1 MAVDRGEMSVRNKTW
16 GAVAALALLA
26 ALQVG
31 GARAQTATGETLT
44 FAPVADAYVDAA
56 APGQSF
62 GTTGSL
68 KVDGSSVKQSF
79 MKFDVSG
86 IGSRYVADIKLRLY
100 QKDTSPFGGRV
111 ARVASSSWNESVT
124 WNSRPAIDGTTLG
137 SFGAVST
144 GVWYEISL
152 GRAVA
157 SDGTVS
163 LGMDSANGDGSR
175 WGSRDSAN
183 PPQLIVEVTSKE
195 KPAPATPTPTP
206 TPPPPPPGD
215 RDVFTYRPSADV
227 YVSAGS
233 PSTSFGT
240 STFLYADASPV
251 LQSFLRFD
259 VSGIAGRTVTDV
271 KLRVFVND
279 PSPSGGVVHRVPS
292 TTWTESITYNTKPAY
307 DAAALGSFGAVSL
320 NTWREVSLGP
330 ILSANGPVALAV
342 DSANADAARW
352 SSRETVNPPQ
362 LIVETAAIPGYTA
375 DGVMEIAAPYT
386 GSSDPTYYPSNH
398 RLAIT
403 AAGRL
408 LTLHGRHSS
417 GVQLAW
423 RDAGGGWQTRTTGA
437 VVDGL
442 LLGNTGTGDW
452 PASIA
457 VARDS
462 AGAQHAW
469 GVWSGAGEN
478 EIRPV
483 QLRRMS
489 NLDAATGPSVGP
501 AVDVSPTGSVQD
513 RPDLAFERTSS
524 GAARGAVVWLKKTS
538 DTSWDLVVSWFT
550 NLDTATPSF
559 TSPTVLHSATNS
571 NVTATLVPT
580 PSGLAAV
587 VRAGTGP
594 LRVFSH
600 AASDPLGTWT
610 AGATGMGASFKA
622 RPSAVALTS
631 GAVVVAADTDTT
643 NNVVKVQ
650 RFSAGGSPAAAEL
663 TLNGYAQPSLA
674 GDGTNLWLVLI
685 RRSDGAVVSR
695 HYTPAGGWS
704 ATDTVEIS
712 GISGLAYPNTLRDV
726 DGRLRFVVKGP
737 AGTSSRSAAL
747 SYQRPL

>member
-1 MAVDRGEMSVRNKTW
+1 MYKKSLGV
-16 GAVAALALLA
+16 VAALAVVA
-26 ALQVG
+26 ALQTG
-31 GARAQTATGETLT
+31 GATAQTTTETLT
-44 FAPVADAYVDAA
+44 FTPVADAYVDAA
-56 APGQSF
+56 EPGTSF

-79 MKFDVSG
+79 MKFNVSG
-86 IGSRYVADIKLRLY
+86 IGTRYVTDVKLRLY

-111 ARVASSSWNESVT
+111 VRMSSNSWNESVT
-124 WNSRPAIDGTTLG
+124 WNSRPAIDGAALG

-152 GRAVA
+152 GRAVV
-157 SDGTVS
+157 SDGTIS
-163 LGMDSANGDGSR
+163 LAMDSTNGDGSR

-183 PPQLIVEVTSKE
+183 APQLIVELAAKDKPT
-195 KPAPATPTPTP
+195 PAPTTSPTPTP

-215 RDVFTYRPSADV
+215 ADVFTYRPSADA

-233 PSTSFGT
+233 PATSFGT

-251 LQSFLRFD
+251 MQSFLRFD
-259 VSGIAGRTVTDV
+259 VTGLEGRTVTDV

-279 PSPSGGVVHRVPS
+279 PSPHGGVVHRVPS
-292 TTWTESITYNTKPAY
+292 TTWTESITYNSKPSY
-307 DAAALGSFGAVSL
+307 DAGALGSFGAVAL
-320 NTWREVSLGP
+320 NTWHEVSLGP
-330 ILSANGPVALAV
+330 VVTGNGPIALAV

-362 LIVETAAIPGYTA
+362 LIVEAAAIPGYTA
-375 DGVMEIAAPYT
+375 DGLMEITSPYT

-403 AAGRL
+403 AGGRL

-423 RDAGGGWQTRTTGA
+423 RDAGGGWQTRTAGA
-437 VVDGL
+437 VADGL
-442 LLGNTGTGDW
+442 LLRDTGTGDW

-462 AGAQHAW
+462 GGAQHAW

-478 EIRPV
+478 ELRPV

-489 NLDAATGPSVGP
+489 DLDAAAGPSVGP
-501 AVDVSPTGSVQD
+501 AVDVSPTGVVQD
-513 RPDLAFERTSS
+513 RADIAFERTPS
-524 GAARGAVVWLKKTS
+524 GASRGAVVWLKKTS

-550 NLDTATPSF
+550 NLDTSTPSF
-559 TSPTVLHSATNS
+559 TTPTVLHSATNS

-580 PSGLAAV
+580 PSGLTAV
-587 VRAGTGP
+587 VRTGP
-594 LRVFSH
+594 GNIRTFSH
-600 AASDPLGTWT
+600 SASDPLGTWT
-610 AGATGMGASFKA
+610 TSSAGMGASFRA
-622 RPSAVALTS
+622 RPSAVALSS

-650 RFSAGGSPAAAEL
+650 RFSASGSPATVEL
-663 TLNGYAQPSLA
+663 TLTGYAQPALA

-685 RRSDGAVVSR
+685 RKSDGAAVTR
-695 HYTPAGGWS
+695 RYTPASGWS
-704 ATDTVEIS
+704 GTDVVEIS
-712 GISGLAYPNTLRDV
+712 GVTGLAYPNALRDV
-726 DGRLRFVVKGP
+726 DGRLRFVVRGP
-737 AGTSSRSAAL
+737 AGTASRSAAL